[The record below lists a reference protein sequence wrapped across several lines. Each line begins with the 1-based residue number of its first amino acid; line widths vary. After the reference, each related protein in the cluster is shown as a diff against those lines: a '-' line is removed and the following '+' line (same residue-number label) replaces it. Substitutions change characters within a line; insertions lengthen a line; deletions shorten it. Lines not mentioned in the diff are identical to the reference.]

1 MRSCN
6 NNTRPST
13 IQHQILCLVCAL
25 TQNINSICV
34 RFSHVLFLV
43 LDAFYCFTFLF
54 EIAILCECVFQ
65 CVCAVLAPYVRLFSS
80 SFLRC
85 RLFFFF
91 AYYKREDHIEFIGW
105 RFVSFLSLLPR
116 RLTSQ
121 RKNEM
126 IFFYYLFDRQP
137 IIVSVAKLF
146 FPFCCQYR

>member
-54 EIAILCECVFQ
+54 EIAILCECVCFSVFAL
-65 CVCAVLAPYVRLFSS
+65 CLPLMFVCFHLLFFVAV
-80 SFLRC
+80 C
-85 RLFFFF
+85 FFF